1 MIKKSEET
9 LKLAEEILKNI
20 ELDEISLSSVVMKC
34 SRLARLSD
42 NLTVMRALQYEL
54 SGYPRDKNRN
64 ILPEA
69 WLMGDALDRVFTD
82 KNKEGK
88 YTQFMFT
95 ETIPELESSLE
106 AFKKQL
112 ETSSAPLE
120 RSFLPDS
127 IKKVSWKIGKLKAAY
142 YRYALEVYHRL
153 KFGAITE
160 EIFDRYRKKVDL
172 ILQEICPEALKKFV
186 SVYDNLKTQEEENWA
201 NAVHSCRR
209 ILKDVANSL
218 YPPSEKEVTTTS
230 GKKVKLDEEHYVL
243 RLIEF
248 IKSKS
253 ESETFAK
260 VVGSTL
266 DHIGNRIE
274 SAYKS
279 TTKGTHAKIEKEE
292 AERYVI
298 YSYLL
303 IGDILS
309 LK

>member
-1 MIKKSEET
+1 MIKKSEEAI
-9 LKLAEEILKNI
+9 KLAEEILKNI

-34 SRLARLSD
+34 SRLARLTG
-42 NLTVMRALQYEL
+42 NQTVMTALQYEL
-54 SGYPRDKNRN
+54 SGYPRDKNGY

-69 WLMGDALDRVFTD
+69 WLMGEAFDRIVTD
-82 KNKEGK
+82 KDKEGK
-88 YTQFMFT
+88 YKKFMFP
-95 ETIPELESSLE
+95 ETISELESSLE
-106 AFKKQL
+106 SFKKQL
-112 ETSSAPLE
+112 ETSSVPLE
-120 RSFLPDS
+120 RYRLPDKITIIS
-127 IKKVSWKIGKLKAAY
+127 GKIGKLKAAY
-142 YRYALEVYHRL
+142 YRYALGVYHKL

-160 EIFDRYRKKVDL
+160 EIFDRHRKKVDST
-172 ILQEICPEALKKFV
+172 LQEICPEALQKFV

-218 YPPSEKEVTTTS
+218 YPPSNKEVTTKS
-230 GKKVKLDEEHYVL
+230 GKKAKLDEEHYVL

-260 VVGSTL
+260 LVGSTL
-266 DHIGNRIE
+266 DHIGNRID
-274 SAYKS
+274 SSYKS

-298 YSYLL
+298 YLTFS
-303 IGDILS
+303 
-309 LK
+309 